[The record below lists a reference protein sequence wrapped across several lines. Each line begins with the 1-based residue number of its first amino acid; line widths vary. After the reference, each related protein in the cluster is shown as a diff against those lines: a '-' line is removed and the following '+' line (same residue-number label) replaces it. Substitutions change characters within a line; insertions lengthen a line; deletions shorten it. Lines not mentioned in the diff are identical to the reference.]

1 MKEPQ
6 RRQRGYTLIEILV
19 AFAVLAMALTLLL
32 GALARASR
40 QVSDASDTVRATLYA
55 QSILEEAGLRAREG
69 RSGGAFE
76 DGRFAWTL
84 DIRPWTGEPALTS
97 GSGLRMLEL
106 DLQVRWG
113 HRRGQ
118 QLEVRSLRTA
128 TPEGSEA
135 VAP

>member
-40 QVSDASDTVRATLYA
+40 QVSDSSDSVRATLYA

-69 RSGGAFE
+69 RFEGALE
-76 DGRFAWTL
+76 DGRFTWTL
-84 DIRPWTGEPALTS
+84 EVRPWAGEPGLTNE
-97 GSGLRMLEL
+97 SGLKMLEL
-106 DLQVRWG
+106 DLQIRWG

-118 QLEVRSLRTA
+118 QLEVRSLRLA
-128 TPEGSEA
+128 APDGSEA